1 MENKLQYKLERC
13 VARLRIHGI
22 QEHIFTVD
30 NRCLKD
36 WTKLCSKGK
45 FISSY
50 FRDKVAQRKE
60 HHTESQTSLLSA
72 PPLSSCKIF
81 VTVVNSACILW
92 GIIKPISYFVLRI
105 KRHNVHS
112 VTDFQKVLWAS
123 FLKMTF
129 KNKWWE
135 NFYSKN

>member
-1 MENKLQYKLERC
+1 MENKLQYKLERF
-13 VARLRIHGI
+13 VARLRIDGI

-30 NRCLKD
+30 NRCLKG

-60 HHTESQTSLLSA
+60 LHSESQTSLSA
-72 PPLSSCKIF
+72 PPLSSCKIL
-81 VTVVNSACILW
+81 VTVVSSTCILR
-92 GIIKPISYFVLRI
+92 GIIKPISYFLLRI
-105 KRHNVHS
+105 KQHNVHT
-112 VTDFQKVLWAS
+112 VTDFQKVLWVL
-123 FLKMTF
+123 FLKITF

-135 NFYSKN
+135 SVYSKN

>member
-1 MENKLQYKLERC
+1 MENKLQYKLERF

-30 NRCLKD
+30 NRCLKG

-50 FRDKVAQRKE
+50 FKDKVAQRKE
-60 HHTESQTSLLSA
+60 LHSESQTSLLSA
-72 PPLSSCKIF
+72 PPLSSCKIL
-81 VTVVNSACILW
+81 VTVVSSTCILR

-105 KRHNVHS
+105 KQHNVHS
-112 VTDFQKVLWAS
+112 VTDFQKVLWVL

-135 NFYSKN
+135 SFYSKN